1 MRSILIVIS
10 LLLGGCLQTAP
21 VRETYSAIESD
32 QSETR
37 YIKPDYSPQP
47 YTDQAH
53 EIHYPNTTEA
63 ISEFDNIWERIRQS
77 DRLGNTSREAVQTEL
92 DFYRDKQRFFNI
104 ITENAKPFIYHI
116 VEEIER
122 RDMPLHLALIP
133 IIESGYRAD
142 ATSAWKAAG
151 LWQFIPSTGE
161 HFGLKQN
168 DWYDGRRDLTA
179 STNAA
184 LDYFQKLYD
193 RFGNWPL
200 ALAAYNSGEATV
212 ARAIAKNEE
221 AGKPTDFWS
230 LDLPPDTRSY
240 IPKFI
245 ALETIIAE
253 PHKYGIDLTPIPDSP
268 AVTTVDTQGPIALEK
283 VAELANIETDKLKK
297 LNAAYLKSTTEPEGT
312 HELLVPLEVADR
324 LKYRLSTLPEEERI
338 KNHNH
343 TVQPGETLGG
353 IANKYQVR
361 VSSLKELNKLESDSI
376 RSGIILQIPVPAS
389 AQAVAS
395 STSETTSETNKLHK
409 DQIYRVRG
417 GDSLWLIAR
426 RFDIHVKEIL
436 EWNNMKQEHP
446 LKPGQELKIISRKP
460 ILEAAAL

>member
-1 MRSILIVIS
+1 MVIA

-21 VRETYSAIESD
+21 VRENTSVIESNHT
-32 QSETR
+32 ETR
-37 YIKPDYSPQP
+37 YIKADYSPRP
-47 YTDQAH
+47 YSYQAH
-53 EIHYPNTTEA
+53 EIHYPDSSESGTE
-63 ISEFDNIWERIRQS
+63 FGDIWERIRQS
-77 DRLGNTSREAVQTEL
+77 DRMGNVSREAVQTEL
-92 DFYRDKQRFFNI
+92 DFYRDKQRFFNSVS
-104 ITENAKPFIYHI
+104 ENAKPFIYHI

-122 RDMPLHLALIP
+122 RNMPLHLALIP
-133 IIESGYRAD
+133 IIESAYRAD

-151 LWQFIPSTGE
+151 LWQFIPATGE

-253 PHKYGIDLTPIPDSP
+253 PQKYGIDLAPIPDTP
-268 AVTTVDTQGPIALEK
+268 VVTTVDTQGSIALEK
-283 VAELANIETDKLKK
+283 VAELANIETEKLKK
-297 LNAAYLKSTTEPEGT
+297 LNAAYLKSTTDPEGS
-312 HELLVPLEVADR
+312 HKLLVPLEVADR
-324 LKYRLSTLPEEERI
+324 LKYRLSTLPEEERVRSQ
-338 KNHNH
+338 KH
-343 TVQPGETLGG
+343 TVLPGETLGG
-353 IANKYQVR
+353 IANKYHVR
-361 VSSLKELNKLESDSI
+361 VSSLKELNKLESDTI
-376 RSGIILQIPVPAS
+376 RSGIILQIPVAAS
-389 AQAVAS
+389 VQGVS
-395 STSETTSETNKLHK
+395 STASVTTPIINKLHK